1 MSEPAVPSPTP
12 TQLAERIIA
21 VESVLAHLQHDFE
34 RLHEVALAVQQELR
48 QLTLH
53 VSRLESRLD
62 EATTEPEVRSADQE
76 RPPHY

>member
-1 MSEPAVPSPTP
+1 MSASNPSSPTP
-12 TQLAERIIA
+12 AELAERIVA

-48 QLTLH
+48 QLTLN
-53 VSRLESRLD
+53 VTRLESRLE
-62 EATTEPEVRSADQE
+62 EATTEFEVRSADQE